1 MDRRKRIPSILCC
14 TLFLVGIVRTAGA
27 FYVDPKKNS
36 LEVIG
41 RLSGRVSIRLQDSDG
56 FTQPI
61 DTSTGN
67 LVQWLNLALVGINHD
82 IQE

>member
-1 MDRRKRIPSILCC
+1 MLQQDLHPLGAGRHLSDLDRLDPDRRGV
-14 TLFLVGIVRTAGA
+14 T
-27 FYVDPKKNS
+27 
-36 LEVIG
+36 
-41 RLSGRVSIRLQDSDG
+41 IRLQDSDG

>member
-14 TLFLVGIVRTAGA
+14 TLFLVGIVRPAGA

-41 RLSGRVSIRLQDSDG
+41 RLSSRVSIRLQDSNG

-67 LVQWLNLALVGINHD
+67 LVQWLNLALVEINHD